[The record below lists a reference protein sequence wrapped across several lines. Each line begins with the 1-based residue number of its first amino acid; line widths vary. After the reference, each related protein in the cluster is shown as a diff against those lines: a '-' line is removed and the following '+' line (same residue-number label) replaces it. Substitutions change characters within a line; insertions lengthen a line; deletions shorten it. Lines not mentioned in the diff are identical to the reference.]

1 MFTKGGVIQN
11 NNCAIAWQMPW
22 AIVHL
27 KQSINFDQKCKWYFK
42 FENETEWIEI
52 GVMWCKTYSYLLENS
67 TNW

>member
-1 MFTKGGVIQN
+1 MTNAMG
-11 NNCAIAWQMPW
+11 NCSLEA
-22 AIVHL
+22 
-27 KQSINFDQKCKWYFK
+27 KYQSLIKKCKWDFK